1 MDLTGRTA
9 LITGASSGIG
19 AAFADALAARGAHL
33 ILVARREDRLT
44 ALADTLRARHGNDAH
59 VLVADLG
66 LPGAGAAL
74 LAETRRLGLDVDVL
88 VNNAGFGSHG
98 DVADTDPDRLTGQIQ
113 LNITALTD
121 LTRAYLPDMV
131 GRGRGA
137 IVNVASA
144 AAYQPVP
151 HMAVYSATKAYVLS
165 FTEALWAETRNTG
178 VRVLA
183 LSPGATETEFFDIA
197 GESARVGR
205 QQTAAAV
212 VARAMR
218 ALDRPSGPGSVV
230 SGLPNIVTAATVG
243 FLPRRLSLLVTERL
257 ARGRN

>member
-1 MDLTGRTA
+1 MDLIGRTV

-19 AAFADALAARGAHL
+19 AAFADAFAARGAHL
-33 ILVARREDRLT
+33 ILVARREERLT
-44 ALADTLRARHGNDAH
+44 ALADTLRARHGNDAR

-74 LAETRRLGLDVDVL
+74 VAETRRLGLTVDVL

-98 DVADTDPDRLTGQIQ
+98 DVVDTEPERLTGQIQ

-121 LTRAYLPDMV
+121 LTRGYLPDMV
-131 GRGRGA
+131 ERGHGA

-151 HMAVYSATKAYVLS
+151 HMAVYAATKAFVLN
-165 FTEALWAETRNTG
+165 FTEALWAETRHTG

-183 LSPGATETEFFDIA
+183 LSPGATETEFFDVA

-218 ALDRPSGPGSVV
+218 ALDRRTGPGSVV
-230 SGLPNIVTAATVG
+230 SGLPNMVTAATVG
-243 FLPRRLSLLVTERL
+243 LFPRRLSLLVTERL
-257 ARGRN
+257 TRSRA